1 MSINHAHLRAF
12 NAVAAHGSYTRAAEF
27 LHVSQPTLS
36 AHVKE
41 LEERYS
47 VKLFERRGR
56 GIELTEFGR
65 SLLDI
70 TQRLFK
76 IEMEAEEL
84 LISARELI
92 TGQLRV
98 GADSPYHIIP
108 ILAVFQGRYPGIQLS
123 ISFGNSRELLQSLIS
138 GKCDIAVLPN
148 VPADDPRLAS
158 VPLKPD
164 RLIVFVNR
172 SHPWVKRS
180 SIRLGDL
187 KEEKLILR
195 ESGSNTR
202 ALFVDAMRKMQIPIN
217 DVMEIGSREGVRE
230 AVAAGLG
237 VGVVS
242 QSEFG
247 CDNRLHGLTVS
258 DVRLEDVE
266 FVVCLKDRRQMR
278 VIRAF
283 FDLLQ
288 DFVATDSKFL

>member
-12 NAVAAHGSYTRAAEF
+12 NAVATHGSYTRAAEV

-41 LEERYS
+41 LEQRYS

-65 SLLDI
+65 SVLDV

-76 IEMEAEEL
+76 IELEAEEL
-84 LISARELI
+84 LISARELL

-108 ILAVFQGRYPGIQLS
+108 ILAKFQGRYPGIHVA
-123 ISFGNSRELLQSLIS
+123 ISFGNSNQLLKSLVS
-138 GKCDIAVLPN
+138 SKCDIAVLPN
-148 VPADDPRLAS
+148 IPGDDPRISAM
-158 VPLKPD
+158 PLTPD
-164 RLIVFVNR
+164 RLVVFVNQ
-172 SHPWVKRS
+172 SHAWAKRKNIS
-180 SIRLGDL
+180 LTELGDQRL
-187 KEEKLILR
+187 VLR
-195 ESGSNTR
+195 EAGSNTR
-202 ALFVDAMRKMQIPIN
+202 ALFIDAMERMNIPLN

-242 QSEFG
+242 ESEFG
-247 CDNRLHGLTVS
+247 YDNRLHALTVS
-258 DVRLEDVE
+258 DAELEDVE
-266 FVVCLKDRRQMR
+266 YVACLRERREMR
-278 VIRAF
+278 VIGAF
-283 FDLLQ
+283 FDLLK
-288 DFVATDSKFL
+288 DFTPPA

>member
-12 NAVAAHGSYTRAAEF
+12 NAVATHGSYTRAAEA

-56 GIELTEFGR
+56 GVELTDFGR
-65 SLLDI
+65 SVMDI
-70 TQRLFK
+70 TQRLFR

-84 LISARELI
+84 FISARELI

-98 GADSPYHIIP
+98 GADSPYHITP
-108 ILAVFQGRYPGIQLS
+108 ILAAFQGRYPGIKLS
-123 ISFGNSRELLQSLIS
+123 ISFGNSRELMKSLVS
-138 GKCDIAVLPN
+138 SKCDVAMLPN
-148 VPADDPRLAS
+148 VPGDDSRLSS

-164 RLIVFVNR
+164 RLVVFVNR
-172 SHPWVKRS
+172 AHPWAKRS

-187 KEEKLILR
+187 EGEKIILR

-202 ALFVDAMRKMQIPIN
+202 ALFIEAMHKNKIPIN
-217 DVMEIGSREGVRE
+217 DAMEIGSREGVRE

-247 CDNRLHGLTVS
+247 CDNRLHALTVG
-258 DVRLEDVE
+258 DVLLEDVE
-266 FVVCLKDRRQMR
+266 FVVCLDERRQMR

-288 DFVATDSKFL
+288 DLKLGSE

>member
-12 NAVAAHGSYTRAAEF
+12 NAVATHGSYTRAAEV

-56 GIELTEFGR
+56 GVVLTDFGR
-65 SLLDI
+65 SVLDI
-70 TQRLFK
+70 TERLFR
-76 IEMEAEEL
+76 IETEVEEL
-84 LISARELI
+84 LISARELV

-108 ILAVFQGRYPGIQLS
+108 IMAAFQGRYPGIQLS
-123 ISFGNSRELLQSLIS
+123 ISFGNSEQLLKSLRS
-138 GKCDIAVLPN
+138 SKCDIAVLPN
-148 VPADDPRLAS
+148 VPGDDRRLSS

-164 RLIVFVNR
+164 RLVVFVNQ
-172 SHPWVKRS
+172 SHAWAKRS
-180 SIRLGDL
+180 SIRLQEL
-187 KEEKLILR
+187 KDERLVLR

-202 ALFVDAMRKMQIPIN
+202 ALFVKAMREMHIPVN

-242 QSEFG
+242 ESEFG
-247 CDNRLHGLTVS
+247 CDNRLHALAVS
-258 DVRLEDVE
+258 DARLEDVE
-266 FVVCLKDRRQMR
+266 FVVCLKERRPMR

-283 FDLLQ
+283 FDLLE
-288 DFVATDSKFL
+288 KFRLA

>member
-1 MSINHAHLRAF
+1 MPINHAHLRAF
-12 NAVAAHGSYTRAAEF
+12 NAVATHGSYTRAAEV

-56 GIELTEFGR
+56 GVELTEFGR
-65 SLLDI
+65 SVLDI
-70 TQRLFK
+70 TQRLFR

-108 ILAVFQGRYPGIQLS
+108 ILAAFQGRYPGIQLS
-123 ISFGNSRELLQSLIS
+123 ISFGNSRELMKSLIS
-138 GKCDIAVLPN
+138 SKCDIAVLPN
-148 VPADDPRLAS
+148 VPGDDSRLSS

-164 RLIVFVNR
+164 QLVVFVSR
-172 SHPWVKRS
+172 THPWAKRS

-187 KEEKLILR
+187 RGQKMILR

-202 ALFVDAMRKMQIPIN
+202 ALFLEAMREKEIPLD

-242 QSEFG
+242 QGEFG
-247 CDNRLHGLTVS
+247 CDNRLHALTVS
-258 DVRLEDVE
+258 DARLVDVE
-266 FVVCLKDRRQMR
+266 FVVCLEERRQMR

-288 DFVATDSKFL
+288 DAVATD

>member
-12 NAVAAHGSYTRAAEF
+12 NAVATHGSYTRAAEV

-56 GIELTEFGR
+56 GVVLTDFGR
-65 SLLDI
+65 SVLDI
-70 TQRLFK
+70 TERLFR
-76 IEMEAEEL
+76 IETEVEEL

-108 ILAVFQGRYPGIQLS
+108 IMAAFQGRYPGIQLS
-123 ISFGNSRELLQSLIS
+123 ISFGNSEQLLKSLRS
-138 GKCDIAVLPN
+138 SKCDIAVLPN
-148 VPADDPRLAS
+148 VPGDDRRLSS

-164 RLIVFVNR
+164 RLVVFVNQ
-172 SHPWVKRS
+172 SHAWAKRS
-180 SIRLGDL
+180 SIRLQEL
-187 KEEKLILR
+187 KGERLVLR

-202 ALFVDAMRKMQIPIN
+202 ALFVKAMREMQIPVD

-242 QSEFG
+242 ESEFG
-247 CDNRLHGLTVS
+247 CDNRLHALAVS
-258 DVRLEDVE
+258 DARLEDVE
-266 FVVCLKDRRQMR
+266 FVVCLKERRPMR

-283 FDLLQ
+283 FDLLE
-288 DFVATDSKFL
+288 KFTPA

>member
-12 NAVAAHGSYTRAAEF
+12 NAVATHGSYTRAAEV

-41 LEERYS
+41 LEQRYS

-56 GIELTEFGR
+56 GVELTEFGR
-65 SLLDI
+65 SVLDI
-70 TQRLFK
+70 TQQLFQK
-76 IEMEAEEL
+76 QMEVEEL
-84 LISARELI
+84 FVSARELV

-108 ILAVFQGRYPGIQLS
+108 ILAAFQGRYPGIHIS
-123 ISFGNSRELLQSLIS
+123 ISFGNSDQLMKSLIS
-138 GKCDIAVLPN
+138 TKCDVAVLPN
-148 VPADDPRLAS
+148 IPIDDKRIYAVALS
-158 VPLKPD
+158 PD
-164 RLIVFVNR
+164 RLVVFVNQ
-172 SHPWVKRS
+172 SHPWAKRR
-180 SIRLGDL
+180 SIRLEEL
-187 KEEKLILR
+187 KGQRLILR

-202 ALFVDAMRKMQIPIN
+202 ALFVSALDKKNIQMD

-242 QSEFG
+242 ESEFG
-247 CDNRLHGLTVS
+247 CDNRLHALHVT

-266 FVVCLKDRRQMR
+266 YVACLRQRRQMR
-278 VIRAF
+278 VMRVF
-283 FDLLQ
+283 FDLVST
-288 DFVATDSKFL
+288 FISKQ

>member
-1 MSINHAHLRAF
+1 MPINHAHLRAF
-12 NAVAAHGSYTRAAEF
+12 NAVATHGSYTRAAEV

-56 GIELTEFGR
+56 GVVLTSFGR
-65 SLLDI
+65 SVLDI
-70 TQRLFK
+70 THRLFR
-76 IEMEAEEL
+76 IETEVEEL
-84 LISARELI
+84 FISARELV

-108 ILAVFQGRYPGIQLS
+108 IMAAFQGRYPGIQLS
-123 ISFGNSRELLQSLIS
+123 ISFGNSEQLLKSLLS
-138 GKCDIAVLPN
+138 SKCDIAVLPN
-148 VPADDPRLAS
+148 VPGDDRRLSS

-164 RLIVFVNR
+164 RLVVFVNQ
-172 SHPWVKRS
+172 SHAWATRS
-180 SIRLGDL
+180 SIRLQEL
-187 KEEKLILR
+187 KDERLVLR

-202 ALFVDAMRKMQIPIN
+202 ALFVKAMREMNIPVN

-242 QSEFG
+242 ESEFG
-247 CDNRLHGLTVS
+247 CDNRLHALVVS
-258 DVRLEDVE
+258 DARLEDVE
-266 FVVCLKDRRQMR
+266 FVVCLKERRTMR

-283 FDLLQ
+283 FDLLE
-288 DFVATDSKFL
+288 KFTPA

>member
-12 NAVAAHGSYTRAAEF
+12 NAVATHGSYTRAAEV

-56 GIELTEFGR
+56 GVVLTGFGQ
-65 SLLDI
+65 SVLDI
-70 TQRLFK
+70 SQRLFR
-76 IEMEAEEL
+76 IESEVEEL
-84 LISARELI
+84 LISARELV

-108 ILAVFQGRYPGIQLS
+108 IMAAFQGRYPGIQLS
-123 ISFGNSRELLQSLIS
+123 ISFGNSEQLLKSLRS
-138 GKCDIAVLPN
+138 SNCDIAVLPN
-148 VPADDPRLAS
+148 VPGDDRRLSS

-164 RLIVFVNR
+164 RLVVFVNQ
-172 SHPWVKRS
+172 SHAWAKRN
-180 SIRLGDL
+180 SIRLQEL
-187 KEEKLILR
+187 KDERLVLR
-195 ESGSNTR
+195 EKGSNTR
-202 ALFVDAMRKMQIPIN
+202 ALFVKAMREMQIPVN

-242 QSEFG
+242 ESEFG
-247 CDNRLHGLTVS
+247 CDNRLHALSVS
-258 DVRLEDVE
+258 DARLEDVE
-266 FVVCLKDRRQMR
+266 FVVCLKDRRTMR

-283 FDLLQ
+283 FDLLE
-288 DFVATDSKFL
+288 KFTPV

>member
-12 NAVAAHGSYTRAAEF
+12 NAVAIHGSYTRAAEA

-41 LEERYS
+41 LEERYG
-47 VKLFERRGR
+47 VKLFDRRGR
-56 GIELTEFGR
+56 GVELTGFGQ
-65 SLLDI
+65 SVLDI
-70 TQRLFK
+70 TQRLFRL
-76 IEMEAEEL
+76 ETDVEEL
-84 LISARELI
+84 FISARELA

-108 ILAVFQGRYPGIQLS
+108 ILAEFQGRYPGIQLS
-123 ISFGNSRELLQSLIS
+123 ISFGNSRELMKSLIS
-138 GKCDIAVLPN
+138 GKCDVAVLPN
-148 VPADDPRLAS
+148 VDGEDTRLS
-158 VPLKPD
+158 CVPLKPD
-164 RLIVFVNR
+164 RLVVFVGR
-172 SHPWVKRS
+172 AHPWAKRS

-187 KEEKLILR
+187 RGEKLILR

-202 ALFVDAMRKMQIPIN
+202 ALFLEAMREKGISVE

-242 QSEFG
+242 QGEFG
-247 CDNRLHGLTVS
+247 CDSRLHALTVS
-258 DVRLEDVE
+258 DARLEDVE
-266 FVVCLKDRRQMR
+266 FVVCLEERRQMQ

-283 FDLLQ
+283 FELLQ
-288 DFVATDSKFL
+288 DFVPQD

>member
-12 NAVAAHGSYTRAAEF
+12 NAVATHGSYTRAAEV

-56 GIELTEFGR
+56 GVVLTDFGR
-65 SLLDI
+65 SVLDI
-70 TQRLFK
+70 TERLFR
-76 IEMEAEEL
+76 IETEVEEL
-84 LISARELI
+84 LISARELV

-108 ILAVFQGRYPGIQLS
+108 IMATFQGRYPGIQLS
-123 ISFGNSRELLQSLIS
+123 ISFGNSEQLLKSLRS
-138 GKCDIAVLPN
+138 SKCDIAVLPN
-148 VPADDPRLAS
+148 VPGDDRRLSS

-164 RLIVFVNR
+164 RLVVFVNQ
-172 SHPWVKRS
+172 SHAWAKRS
-180 SIRLGDL
+180 SIRLQEL
-187 KEEKLILR
+187 KDERLVLR

-202 ALFVDAMRKMQIPIN
+202 ALFVKAMREMHIPVN

-242 QSEFG
+242 ESEFG
-247 CDNRLHGLTVS
+247 SDNRLHALSVS
-258 DVRLEDVE
+258 DAMLEDVE
-266 FVVCLKDRRQMR
+266 FVVCLKERRPMR

-283 FDLLQ
+283 FDLLE
-288 DFVATDSKFL
+288 KFRLA

>member
-12 NAVAAHGSYTRAAEF
+12 NAVATHGSYTRAAEV

-41 LEERYS
+41 LEQRYS

-56 GIELTEFGR
+56 GVELTEFGR
-65 SLLDI
+65 SVLDV

-76 IEMEAEEL
+76 IELEAEEL
-84 LISARELI
+84 LISARELL

-108 ILAVFQGRYPGIQLS
+108 ILAKFQGCYPGIHVA
-123 ISFGNSRELLQSLIS
+123 ISFGNSDQLLKSLVS
-138 GKCDIAVLPN
+138 SKCDIAVLPN
-148 VPADDPRLAS
+148 IPNDDPRISA
-158 VPLKPD
+158 VPLTPD
-164 RLIVFVNR
+164 RLVVFVNQ
-172 SHPWVKRS
+172 SHAWAKRK
-180 SIRLGDL
+180 SIYLRELGNQR
-187 KEEKLILR
+187 LILR

-202 ALFVDAMRKMQIPIN
+202 ALFVGAMEKMSIPLH

-242 QSEFG
+242 ESEFG
-247 CDNRLHGLTVS
+247 YDNRLHALPVS
-258 DVRLEDVE
+258 DAKLEDVE
-266 FVVCLKDRRQMR
+266 YVACLQERREMR
-278 VIRAF
+278 VVRAF

-288 DFVATDSKFL
+288 DFVSGQHTF

>member
-12 NAVAAHGSYTRAAEF
+12 NAVANQGSYTKAAEV

-56 GIELTEFGR
+56 GVVLTEFGR
-65 SLLDI
+65 SVLEI
-70 TQRLFK
+70 TRRLFTT
-76 IEMEAEEL
+76 EMEVEEL

-92 TGQLRV
+92 TGHLRV
-98 GADSPYHIIP
+98 GSDSPYHIIP
-108 ILAVFQGRYPGIQLS
+108 LLAIFQGRYPGIQLS
-123 ISFGNSRELLQSLIS
+123 ISFGSSDQLLKSLVS
-138 GKCDIAVLPN
+138 SKCDIGVLSYIPEGDTHLF
-148 VPADDPRLAS
+148 A

-164 RLIVFVNR
+164 RLVVFVNR
-172 SHPWVKRS
+172 AHPWAKRS
-180 SIRLGDL
+180 TIRLREIGDQR
-187 KEEKLILR
+187 LILR
-195 ESGSNTR
+195 EEGSNTR
-202 ALFVDAMRKMQIPIN
+202 ALFVKAMEKMNVPRR

-242 QSEFG
+242 RSEFG
-247 CDNRLHGLTVS
+247 CDNRLHALNVS
-258 DVRLEDVE
+258 DVKLELVE
-266 FVVCLKDRRQMR
+266 YVACLRQRRPTR

-283 FDLLQ
+283 FELLG
-288 DFVATDSKFL
+288 DVEPI

>member
-12 NAVAAHGSYTRAAEF
+12 NAVATHGSYTRAAEV

-56 GIELTEFGR
+56 GVVLTDFGR
-65 SLLDI
+65 SVLDI
-70 TQRLFK
+70 TERLFR
-76 IEMEAEEL
+76 IETEVEEL
-84 LISARELI
+84 LISARELV

-108 ILAVFQGRYPGIQLS
+108 IMAAFQGRYPGIQLS
-123 ISFGNSRELLQSLIS
+123 ISFGNSEQLLKSLLS
-138 GKCDIAVLPN
+138 SKCDIAVLPN
-148 VPADDPRLAS
+148 VPGDDRRLSS

-164 RLIVFVNR
+164 RLVVFVNQ
-172 SHPWVKRS
+172 SHAWARRS
-180 SIRLGDL
+180 SIRLQEL
-187 KEEKLILR
+187 KDERLVLR

-202 ALFVDAMRKMQIPIN
+202 ALFVKAMREMHIPIN

-242 QSEFG
+242 ESEFG
-247 CDNRLHGLTVS
+247 CDNRLHALGVS
-258 DVRLEDVE
+258 DARLEDVE
-266 FVVCLKDRRQMR
+266 FVVCLKERRPMR

-283 FDLLQ
+283 FDLLE
-288 DFVATDSKFL
+288 KFTPA